1 MPSETKGRG
10 RGKTKGATSFVTIS
24 LDQLNHVLK
33 PTASVMVSRK
43 FAEALGLVGTKV
55 ASNST
60 TVNAVKQENVFVKN
74 NKEDKEE
81 EEELIF

>member
-1 MPSETKGRG
+1 MTATKGKG

-24 LDQLNHVLK
+24 LNALNEVLK

-43 FAEALGLVGTKV
+43 FVEALGLSGSKV

-74 NKEDKEE
+74 DKEE
-81 EEELIF
+81 EDALVDF

>member
-1 MPSETKGRG
+1 MTATKGKG

-24 LDQLNHVLK
+24 LNALNEVLK

-43 FAEALGLVGTKV
+43 FVEALGLSGNKV

-74 NKEDKEE
+74 DKEE
-81 EEELIF
+81 KDALVDF

>member
-1 MPSETKGRG
+1 MPATKGRG

-24 LDQLNHVLK
+24 LDALNQVLK

-43 FAEALGLVGTKV
+43 FVEALGLSGTKV

-60 TVNAVKQENVFVKN
+60 TVNAVKQESAFVKN
-74 NKEDKEE
+74 DNKKEE
-81 EEELIF
+81 DALVDF

>member
-1 MPSETKGRG
+1 MPATKGRG

-24 LDQLNHVLK
+24 LHALNQVLK

-43 FAEALGLVGTKV
+43 FVEALGLNGSKV

-60 TVNAVKQENVFVKN
+60 TVNAVKQESVFVKN
-74 NKEDKEE
+74 DEEKEE
-81 EEELIF
+81 EDLLVDF

>member
-1 MPSETKGRG
+1 MTATKGKG

-24 LDQLNHVLK
+24 LNALNEVLK

-43 FAEALGLVGTKV
+43 FVEALGLSGNKV

-74 NKEDKEE
+74 DKEE
-81 EEELIF
+81 EDALVDF

>member
-1 MPSETKGRG
+1 MTATKGKG

-24 LDQLNHVLK
+24 LNALNEVLK

-43 FAEALGLVGTKV
+43 FVEALGLSGNKV

-60 TVNAVKQENVFVKN
+60 TVKN
-74 NKEDKEE
+74 DKEE
-81 EEELIF
+81 KDVLVDF

>member
-1 MPSETKGRG
+1 MTATKGRG

-24 LDQLNHVLK
+24 LNALNEVLK

-43 FAEALGLVGTKV
+43 FVEALGLSGNKV

-74 NKEDKEE
+74 DKEE
-81 EEELIF
+81 DALVDF

>member
-24 LDQLNHVLK
+24 LDTLNHVLK

-43 FAEALGLVGTKV
+43 FAEALGLTVIKV
-55 ASNST
+55 TSNST

-74 NKEDKEE
+74 DKEE
-81 EEELIF
+81 EDELVDF

>member
-1 MPSETKGRG
+1 MTATKGKG

-24 LDQLNHVLK
+24 LDSLNQVLK

-43 FAEALGLVGTKV
+43 FVEALGLSGNRV

-74 NKEDKEE
+74 DKEE
-81 EEELIF
+81 KDALVDF

>member
-10 RGKTKGATSFVTIS
+10 RGKTKGATSFITVS

-33 PTASVMVSRK
+33 PTAPVMVSRK
-43 FAEALGLVGTKV
+43 FAEALGLTGTKV

-60 TVNAVKQENVFVKN
+60 TVNAVKQESVFVKN
-74 NKEDKEE
+74 DKEE
-81 EEELIF
+81 EDQLVDF

>member
-10 RGKTKGATSFVTIS
+10 RGKTKGATSFITVS

-33 PTASVMVSRK
+33 PTAPVMVSRK
-43 FAEALGLVGTKV
+43 FAEALGLTGTKV

-74 NKEDKEE
+74 DKEE
-81 EEELIF
+81 ENELVDF

>member
-24 LDQLNHVLK
+24 LDTLNHVLK

-43 FAEALGLVGTKV
+43 FAEALGLTGIKV
-55 ASNST
+55 TSNST
-60 TVNAVKQENVFVKN
+60 TVNAVKQESVFVKN
-74 NKEDKEE
+74 DKEE
-81 EEELIF
+81 EDELVDF